1 MQKLKD
7 KGNSQRYHFK
17 KRLKERY
24 GIAINNEV
32 YQGFVKAIQ
41 TGERQTVEINGHI
54 LNVVASY
61 RARQSNR
68 VTVYALMFGGIA
80 EAIPVCYDN
89 ARKELITT
97 HEALFESHKN
107 LDTDIAMM

>member
-32 YQGFVKAIQ
+32 YQCFVKAIQ
-41 TGERQTVEINGHI
+41 TGERQPVTINGHR

-68 VTVYALMFGGIA
+68 VTVYALIFQGID
-80 EAIPVCYDN
+80 ESIPVCYDN
-89 ARKELITT
+89 QRGELITA
-97 HEALFESHKN
+97 HESLLESHKN
-107 LDTDIAMM
+107 IA